1 MFLLSRR
8 PHESVHIRLTFARDH
23 RTPPPLFLQ
32 NSTDRLFSFFSFKK
46 ASHCEEFHQDCD
58 PTHADEEEEESATST
73 VVLEDV
79 LGVAGLWRV

>member
-1 MFLLSRR
+1 MKVSTFALRLHVIIERRR
-8 PHESVHIRLTFARDH
+8 PCSCK
-23 RTPPPLFLQ
+23 

-79 LGVAGLWRV
+79 LGVAGL